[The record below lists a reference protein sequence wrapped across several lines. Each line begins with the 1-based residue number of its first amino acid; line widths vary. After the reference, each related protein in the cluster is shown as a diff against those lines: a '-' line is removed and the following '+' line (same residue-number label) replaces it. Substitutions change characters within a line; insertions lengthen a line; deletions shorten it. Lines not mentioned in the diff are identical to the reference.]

1 MKRAVLLMSS
11 ILGVL
16 ATIATLILMIAI
28 VADVVFRTLYERS
41 VPGILELSETTLVA
55 AVFLGMAYTG
65 ATNSHIVVDLLTE
78 RLPASIRRW
87 VVAVAW
93 TLTVAILVWMLFG
106 TARRALDSTQAGEIR
121 MGIINWPIWPSRWLI
136 VIGLAAMLVV
146 AIVNMVRTW
155 SGKEV
160 LMVEEQMPDFVEHPY
175 EYVTQESA
183 AVSATEAIQ
192 LANTEGSE
200 EPAAQEGDK

>member
-16 ATIATLILMIAI
+16 ATVATLILMIAI
-28 VADVVFRTLYERS
+28 VIDVVFRTLYERS

-78 RLPASIRRW
+78 RLPASISRW
-87 VVAVAW
+87 VVALAW
-93 TLTVAILVWMLFG
+93 TLTVGILAWMLYG
-106 TARRALDSTQAGEIR
+106 TTRRAIESTQASEIR

-136 VIGLAAMLVV
+136 VIGLLAMLIV
-146 AIVNMVRTW
+146 AVVNMVRTW

-160 LMVEEQMPDFVEHPY
+160 LMVEDQMPDFVEHPY
-175 EYVTQESA
+175 EYVTQETA
-183 AVSATEAIQ
+183 AVSAMEAIQ
-192 LANTEGSE
+192 FANTEGTDK
-200 EPAAQEGDK
+200 PAVQEGDK